1 MARDYELG
9 IVINPEVGDDQARA
23 IVERVTQILVANEG
37 QVVRVN
43 AWGRRRLAY
52 PIEHHR
58 DGLYFFFDLILPPQ
72 AIAEIERALGI
83 NEDIVRHLIKVRDP
97 RAAAEQ
103 RRRDIENDA
112 RVAEARAQAEAA
124 AQAAQAAAAAAPVPA
139 EPAEAPAAEVAPVE
153 VAAEAEPVA
162 AEPAAE
168 AEPAEAAPVEAAP
181 AEAEASQADAD
192 EPEAPQAENTVE
204 AEA

>member
-23 IVERVTQILVANEG
+23 TVERVNQILAANEG

-72 AIAEIERALGI
+72 SISEIERSLRL
-83 NEDIVRHLIKVRDP
+83 NEDIIRHLIKVRDP

-103 RRRDIENDA
+103 RQRDIESDA
-112 RVAEARAQAEAA
+112 RLAEARAQAEAQA
-124 AQAAQAAAAAAPVPA
+124 LAQAEAAAAAPA
-139 EPAEAPAAEVAPVE
+139 EAPVAVAEAESDEAPAAQAEPEEAAAVE
-153 VAAEAEPVA
+153 EPVA
-162 AEPAAE
+162 SEASGANDDAEESE
-168 AEPAEAAPVEAAP
+168 AQQPAET
-181 AEAEASQADAD
+181 ADAD
-192 EPEAPQAENTVE
+192 A
-204 AEA
+204 

>member
-23 IVERVTQILVANEG
+23 IVERVTQMLVANEG

-72 AIAEIERALGI
+72 AIAEIERSLGL
-83 NEDIVRHLIKVRDP
+83 NEEIIRHLIKVRDP

-103 RRRDIENDA
+103 RQRDLEADA
-112 RVAEARAQAEAA
+112 RAAEARAQAEALAQEQARA
-124 AQAAQAAAAAAPVPA
+124 AEAEPAAA
-139 EPAEAPAAEVAPVE
+139 EPAEAPAAE
-153 VAAEAEPVA
+153 

-168 AEPAEAAPVEAAP
+168 AAPAEEAAAP
-181 AEAEASQADAD
+181 AEGDG
-192 EPEAPQAENTVE
+192 EPEAPQAADTVE

>member
-9 IVINPEVGDDQARA
+9 IVINPEAGDDQARA
-23 IVERVTQILVANEG
+23 IVERVTQTLVANEG

-72 AIAEIERALGI
+72 SIAEIERSLRL
-83 NEDIVRHLIKVRDP
+83 NEDIIRHLIKVRDP

-103 RRRDIENDA
+103 RQRDIEADA
-112 RVAEARAQAEAA
+112 RAAEARAQAEAQA
-124 AQAAQAAAAAAPVPA
+124 LAQAEAAAAAPAAP
-139 EPAEAPAAEVAPVE
+139 EQAPAAE
-153 VAAEAEPVA
+153 AEAEPV
-162 AEPAAE
+162 E
-168 AEPAEAAPVEAAP
+168 PVEAVATEEP
-181 AEAEASQADAD
+181 VASEASESDDDAE
-192 EPEAPQAENTVE
+192 EPEAQQPAETAD